1 VSETANGTSF
11 RKLYESVQNVDKVS
25 SLNQMIEKL
34 KTSKRMLPETVVLLI
49 KGLQNGT
56 VSEYISVI
64 LSLRDAETVQTAID
78 VISGLKTSTSML
90 PETVVLSIKGL
101 KNGTETE
108 YSEIYRTVPESC
120 LRLSK

>member
-1 VSETANGTSF
+1 M
-11 RKLYESVQNVDKVS
+11 QNVDKVS

-78 VISGLKTSTSML
+78 VISGLKTAKSRL

-101 KNGTETE
+101 HNGTETE